1 VKQKA
6 IARGLKKKKLL
17 EDVSGDV
24 EEEGERGSP

>member
-6 IARGLKKKKLL
+6 IARGLKKKLL
-17 EDVSGDV
+17 EDVSDDV